1 MSYADLFKHFKPQ
14 VRKVTLSVG
23 DVYVRELT
31 GMQQAQL
38 YDDQKKLSQ
47 TDWMAKR
54 ILMSLCDSDGK
65 LTEKDTDLGVVS
77 LLSFGDIIK
86 LNSAITSL
94 TKEIEEEAEKK
105 PEPILEERLR
115 PFRPASHAGGVSA

>member
-1 MSYADLFKHFKPQ
+1 MSYADLIAHFKPQ

-31 GMQQAQL
+31 GLQQAQL

-65 LTEKDTDLGVVS
+65 LTEKDTDTRVIA

-86 LNSAITSL
+86 LNQAITSL

-105 PEPILEERLR
+105 
-115 PFRPASHAGGVSA
+115 A

>member
-1 MSYADLFKHFKPQ
+1 
-14 VRKVTLSVG
+14 
-23 DVYVRELT
+23 
-31 GMQQAQL
+31 MQQAQL

-65 LTEKDTDLGVVS
+65 LTEKDTDLSVVS

-115 PFRPASHAGGVSA
+115 PFRPAPHAGGISA

>member
-1 MSYADLFKHFKPQ
+1 MSYADLFAHFKPQ

-31 GMQQAQL
+31 GLQQAQL

-54 ILMSLCDSDGK
+54 ILMSLCDKDGK
-65 LTEKDTDLGVVS
+65 LTEKDTDIRVIA

-105 PEPILEERLR
+105 
-115 PFRPASHAGGVSA
+115 A

>member
-14 VRKVTLSVG
+14 VRRVTLSVG

-54 ILMSLCDSDGK
+54 ILMSLCDSEGK
-65 LTEKDTDLGVVS
+65 LTEKDTDLSVVS

-86 LNSAITSL
+86 LNQAITSL

-105 PEPILEERLR
+105 
-115 PFRPASHAGGVSA
+115 A

>member
-1 MSYADLFKHFKPQ
+1 MSYADLFAHFKPQ

-31 GMQQAQL
+31 GLQQAQL

-65 LTEKDTDLGVVS
+65 LTEKDTDTRVIA
-77 LLSFGDIIK
+77 LLSVGDIIK
-86 LNSAITSL
+86 LNQAITSL

-105 PEPILEERLR
+105 
-115 PFRPASHAGGVSA
+115 A